1 VIRNRPAADARA
13 PHVVV
18 VGGGVGGLAA
28 ALRLAAAGLRVT
40 LYERAAVAGGKLR
53 SVEVGGR
60 PIDAGPTVVTMPH
73 VFAELFE
80 SAGARLEDLL
90 TLSPVEP
97 ACRHFFADG
106 SRLDTW
112 NDRPRSREAISALCG
127 EAEARGFDA
136 FCDHAARIFS
146 YVRGTFLEQPAPTSM
161 LGMLRPSLLLSL
173 PGLLHIDARRS
184 LWAALG
190 SFFRDPRLRMLFG
203 RYATYN
209 GSSPMHAPAT
219 LSVIA
224 HVEQA
229 FGIHAIAG
237 GIGRLAEAL
246 CAVARERGAIIH
258 TGAEVERVL
267 VEGKRVVG
275 VAVGGER
282 VAADAVVV
290 NCDALHLYR
299 RLLGAEP
306 GAAAA
311 ADRLSR
317 HEPSLSAFL
326 LLATAAPTDFPLSH
340 HNVFFS
346 SDYPREFDELIG
358 RGAPP
363 EDPTVYL
370 CASDRAPGAAA
381 VGPTAERHLLL
392 TNAPATAD
400 ERQPETVDWDAEA
413 PRCRTRML
421 ETLHRCGL
429 DYRPAA
435 ERIVTPAEMAR
446 LFPSSRG
453 AIYGASSNSRTA
465 AFERPPNRVPGW
477 RGLYCVG
484 GSAHP
489 GAGLPM
495 VVMSA
500 RIACG
505 LLLSDLGQRAVVA
518 AAGPR

>member
-1 VIRNRPAADARA
+1 M
-13 PHVVV
+13 
-18 VGGGVGGLAA
+18 GGLAA
-28 ALRLAAAGLRVT
+28 ALRLSAAGLRVT
-40 LYERAAVAGGKLR
+40 LYERAQAAGGKLR
-53 SVEVGGR
+53 SVEVGGQA
-60 PIDAGPTVVTMPH
+60 IDAGPTVVTMPH
-73 VFAELFE
+73 VFAELFD
-80 SAGARLEDLL
+80 SAGARLEDVL
-90 TLSPVEP
+90 TLAPVEP

-112 NDRPRSREAISALCG
+112 NDRARSREAIAALCG

-146 YVRGTFLEQPAPTSM
+146 HVRGTFLEQPAPTSM
-161 LGMLRPSLLLSL
+161 LGMLKPSLLLSL

-184 LWAALG
+184 LWTALS

-224 HVEQA
+224 HVEQV

-246 CAVARERGAIIH
+246 CALAGERGAVIH

-267 VEGKRVVG
+267 CDGKRVVG
-275 VAVGGER
+275 VSVAGER

-299 RLLGAEP
+299 RLLAAEP
-306 GAAAA
+306 GAAPA

-317 HEPSLSAFL
+317 LEPSLSAFL
-326 LLATAAPTDFPLSH
+326 MLATAPASDFPLVH

-370 CASDRAPGAAA
+370 CASDRAPGAASAA
-381 VGPTAERHLLL
+381 VERHLLL
-392 TNAPATAD
+392 TNAPATAA
-400 ERQPETVDWDAEA
+400 ERQPETVDWDDEA
-413 PRCRTRML
+413 PRCRGRMV
-421 ETLHRCGL
+421 ETLRRCGL
-429 DYRPAA
+429 DYRPSA
-435 ERIVTPAEMAR
+435 ERLVTPAEMAR